1 VDELLPGNPQLAT
14 LIGQRLR
21 DVRRAR
27 GWSQQALAEGLFSKG
42 YVSSIEHGK
51 IFPSVR
57 ALRALAG
64 RLGVDMSEFFDPAL
78 LGGIEAVEAAEDDE
92 EAQRQRL
99 LLLEVRALAAAE
111 QPGMAA
117 RLRLLEAERLS
128 PAEQV
133 DLHVAAGQAA
143 LAAGDAE
150 GALAAFEQALATLP
164 GVASDES
171 DGARSLPVHLALG
184 EALLARGQATLAVE
198 HFAQVQQLVQDSP
211 APDPAL
217 RRAAVFGL
225 ARAYAAAG
233 DVPRA
238 RAAFQ
243 EALTLAGESAS
254 LELLVGQL
262 LGLSRQ
268 AATAGQW
275 DAATRYGD
283 QALLLAQTIQTLRA
297 VVQTHLHA
305 GALLRTLGDR
315 AAREVIE
322 QAARLAQQSGT
333 EAVIAEVE
341 AERTALEIE
350 AGALAA
356 AEAALTRAG
365 HAADRAADRR
375 MQARVQYLRAR
386 LDQAAGDLAAAE
398 TGLRTVL
405 DGLTEPGDRPLR
417 ADAAFHLAQV
427 LVAAGRHVAAAPYY
441 EEAFRTRTGAAY
453 PAPDHLSL

>member
-1 VDELLPGNPQLAT
+1 MDELLPGNPQLAT

-78 LGGIEAVEAAEDDE
+78 LGGMEAVEAAEDDE

-111 QPGMAA
+111 QPGVGA
-117 RLRLLEAERLS
+117 RLRLLEPERLS

-133 DLHVAAGQAA
+133 DLHLAAGQTA
-143 LAAGDAE
+143 LAAGDADA
-150 GALAAFEQALATLP
+150 ALAAFEQALATLP
-164 GVASDES
+164 SVPGDES

-198 HFAQVQQLVQDSP
+198 HFAQVQQLVQES
-211 APDPAL
+211 ATPDPAL

-268 AATAGQW
+268 ATAAGQW

-283 QALLLAQTIQTLRA
+283 QALLLAQTIGTLRA

-305 GALLRTLGDR
+305 GTLLRTLGDR
-315 AAREVIE
+315 AARDVIA

-333 EAVIAEVE
+333 EAVIAEAE
-341 AERTALEIE
+341 AECAALEIE
-350 AGALAA
+350 AGDLPA
-356 AEAALTRAG
+356 AEAALTRSG
-365 HAADRAADRR
+365 QAADRAADRR

-386 LDQAAGDLAAAE
+386 LDHAAGDFAAAE

-441 EEAFRTRTGAAY
+441 EEAFRTRTGAE
-453 PAPDHLSL
+453 